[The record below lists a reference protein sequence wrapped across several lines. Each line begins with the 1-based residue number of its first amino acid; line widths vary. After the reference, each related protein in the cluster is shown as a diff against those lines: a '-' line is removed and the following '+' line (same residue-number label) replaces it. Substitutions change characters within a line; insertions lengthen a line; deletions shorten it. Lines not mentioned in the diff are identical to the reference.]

1 MIGIKICGLC
11 RAEDAAEARGAGAD
25 YVGVIL
31 APNTARSQSI
41 GAARGILDAAAGVKR
56 VGVFVNPDLPT
67 LQEAVRALGLDVVQ
81 LHGDEPAAIAQAA
94 SRFAQVWK
102 AVRVRS
108 PEDIASAAVDY
119 SGSVQALLL
128 DAYHPARAGGS
139 GIALDWLGL
148 VAQRQLIPASLPIVL
163 AGGLTADNVAAAV
176 RTLQPDVVDVS
187 SGVEHA
193 VGEKSAERIRAF
205 VSAARA
211 TAAAG
216 LVK

>member
-11 RAEDAAEARGAGAD
+11 RAEDAADARGAGAD

-41 GAARGILDAAAGVKR
+41 SAARRILDAAAGATR
-56 VGVFVNPDLPT
+56 VGVFVNPDLPA
-67 LQEAVRALGLDVVQ
+67 LQEAVRELRLDVVQ

-94 SRFAQVWK
+94 GRFAQVWK

-108 PEDIASAAVDY
+108 PEDIASAAAHY

-139 GIALDWLGL
+139 GIALDWLSL
-148 VAQRQLIPASLPIVL
+148 VAQRQLLPASLPIVL
-163 AGGLTADNVAAAV
+163 AGGLTADNIAAAV

-187 SGVEHA
+187 SGVEHT
-193 VGEKSAERIRAF
+193 VGEKSAERVRAF
-205 VSAARA
+205 VSAVRA

>member
-11 RAEDAAEARGAGAD
+11 RAKDAADARDAGAD

-31 APNTARSQSI
+31 APNTARSQTIS
-41 GAARGILDAAAGVKR
+41 AARRILDAAAGAER
-56 VGVFVNPDLPT
+56 VGVFVNPDLPG
-67 LQEAVRALGLDVVQ
+67 LQEVVRALQLDVVQ
-81 LHGDEPAAIAQAA
+81 LHGDEPAVIAQAA
-94 SRFAQVWK
+94 SRFVQVWK

-108 PEDIASAAVDY
+108 PEDIAAAAANYSA
-119 SGSVQALLL
+119 SVQALLL
-128 DAYHPARAGGS
+128 DAYDPARAGGS
-139 GIALDWLGL
+139 GIVLDWLGL
-148 VAQRQLIPASLPIVL
+148 VSQRQLLPPSLPIVL

-187 SGVEHA
+187 SGVEHT
-193 VGEKSAERIRAF
+193 VGEKSAERVRAF

-216 LVK
+216 FAR

>member
-11 RAEDAAEARGAGAD
+11 RAEDAAVARDAGAD

-31 APNTARSQSI
+31 APNTARSQTIST
-41 GAARGILDAAAGVKR
+41 ARRIFAAAAGVKR
-56 VGVFVNPDLPT
+56 VGVFVNPDLPG
-67 LQEAVRALGLDVVQ
+67 LQEVVRALQLDVVQ
-81 LHGDEPAAIAQAA
+81 LHGDEPAVSAQAA
-94 SRFAQVWK
+94 SRFVQVWK

-108 PEDIASAAVDY
+108 PGDIAAAAANY

-128 DAYHPARAGGS
+128 DAYDPARAGGS
-139 GIALDWLGL
+139 GIPLDWLGL
-148 VAQRQLIPASLPIVL
+148 VAQRQLLPPSLPIVL

-187 SGVEHA
+187 SGVEHT
-193 VGEKSAERIRAF
+193 VGEKSAERVRAF

-211 TAAAG
+211 TAATGFAR
-216 LVK
+216 